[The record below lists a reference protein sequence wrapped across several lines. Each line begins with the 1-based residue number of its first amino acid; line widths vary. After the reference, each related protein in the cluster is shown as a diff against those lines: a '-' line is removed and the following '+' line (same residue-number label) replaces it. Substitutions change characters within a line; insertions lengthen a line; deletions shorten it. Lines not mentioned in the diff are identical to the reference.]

1 MRRRIPPYNGN
12 TSHGVS
18 AMRIDIGEWQLRSF
32 RPGDAA
38 SLAKYANNRNV
49 SRNLR
54 DRFPFPYHIGDAEAF
69 IRLASEQDH
78 ETIFAIASDAEAIGG
93 IGLELY
99 DDVHRRSAQVGYWLG
114 EPFWGRG
121 IATLALQA
129 ITDYAFAQFD
139 LARVYAYV
147 YEWNPASARV
157 LEKVGYEYEGRL
169 RKSITKDEQTIDQWL
184 YAMVRD

>member
-1 MRRRIPPYNGN
+1 
-12 TSHGVS
+12 
-18 AMRIDIGEWQLRSF
+18 MRIDIGEWQLRSF
-32 RPGDAA
+32 LPDDAA

-54 DRFPFPYHIGDAEAF
+54 DRFSYPYRIEDAAAF
-69 IRLASEQDH
+69 IRLASEQDP
-78 ETIFAIASDAEAIGG
+78 ETTFAIASDTEAIGG

-147 YEWNPASARV
+147 YEWNPASARL
-157 LEKVGYEYEGRL
+157 LEKAGYEYEGRL
-169 RKSITKDEQTIDQWL
+169 RKSVIKDGQTIDQFL
-184 YAMVRD
+184 YATVKA